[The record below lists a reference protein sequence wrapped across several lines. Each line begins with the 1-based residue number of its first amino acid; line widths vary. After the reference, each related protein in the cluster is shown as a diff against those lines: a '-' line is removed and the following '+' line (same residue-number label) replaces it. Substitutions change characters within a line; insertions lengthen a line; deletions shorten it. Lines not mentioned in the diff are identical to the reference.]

1 MTRNQGASL
10 VTLIKQEHSVLQ
22 HNENN
27 VPCVEQVN
35 HHFLN
40 INAKSGWLAGIEW
53 TEPQRKQQQQKTAQ
67 KFSSKLAD
75 PSNHLYAPLI

>member
-1 MTRNQGASL
+1 MTQNQGALL
-10 VTLIKQEHSVLQ
+10 VTLIKQENSVLQ

-40 INAKSGWLAGIEW
+40 INAKSGWLAGIE
-53 TEPQRKQQQQKTAQ
+53 
-67 KFSSKLAD
+67 
-75 PSNHLYAPLI
+75 